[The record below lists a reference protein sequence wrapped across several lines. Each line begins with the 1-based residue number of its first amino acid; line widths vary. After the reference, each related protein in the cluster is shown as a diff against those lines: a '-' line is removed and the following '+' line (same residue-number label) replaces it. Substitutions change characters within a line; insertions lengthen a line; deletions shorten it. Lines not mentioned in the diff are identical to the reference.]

1 MLKILAIDPGN
12 KQSAYVL
19 LADHI
24 VEAGLVENQ
33 TCLER
38 VFELATQPDVLVV
51 CEKIESY
58 GMPVGREVFDTVFF
72 TGRLYEVLHGGMDF
86 VPRKDVKLALCGQ
99 LRAKDGNII
108 QALKDRFG
116 GKPTKAQP
124 NPFYGGYKLKADEWQ
139 ALALAVVVRDSHA
152 NNTN

>member
-1 MLKILAIDPGN
+1 MPKILAIDPGSE
-12 KQSAYVL
+12 QSAYVL

-24 VEAGLVENQ
+24 VEVGLVENQ
-33 TCLER
+33 VCLWR
-38 VFELATQPDVLVV
+38 VCELAEQSDVQVV

-72 TGRLYEVLHGGMDF
+72 TGRLYEALRGGLEF